1 MTCSSTFSDLLRS
14 TSSICLLQA
23 ESTNV
28 PAEPLSIY
36 LFVLKYCLFGYQP
49 VLACVQSGSGELWAL
64 DTLNCHHDN
73 TERLS
78 KGILATQ
85 KDKLVSPVSI
95 TTGMQP
101 GWARLTSQSS
111 SWHFLPI
118 QTLTDTAADE
128 GFVAAVEADHCRP
141 WDCSCLFVVDHQLGV
156 QAEASTISPCNKW
169 NKWKNGNQCKTP
181 FVINVINGNKWSK
194 SVNCNKWCN
203 KWK

>member
-1 MTCSSTFSDLLRS
+1 MTFSEAQAAS
-14 TSSICLLQA
+14 GCCNLQA

-101 GWARLTSQSS
+101 G
-111 SWHFLPI
+111 
-118 QTLTDTAADE
+118 
-128 GFVAAVEADHCRP
+128 
-141 WDCSCLFVVDHQLGV
+141 
-156 QAEASTISPCNKW
+156 
-169 NKWKNGNQCKTP
+169 
-181 FVINVINGNKWSK
+181 
-194 SVNCNKWCN
+194 
-203 KWK
+203 